1 MNTKK
6 IGLIALVL
14 GAIIALT
21 FYFGYN
27 FFVKLDEE
35 VKVKW
40 AEIQNAYQRRND
52 LIPSLVNVVKGSTD
66 YEKETLNKLIEA
78 RSKAGQVSVTGI
90 DYNGYQQQE
99 AAQANLTNN
108 LNKVIA
114 VVENYPNLQSTKEF
128 TTLQT
133 QLEGTERRIKFA
145 RKDFNE
151 AIRAYNTKARVFP
164 WNMVG
169 SILGF
174 KPKDGFKADA
184 GTQDAPEVKF
194 SK

>member
-27 FFVKLDEE
+27 AFVKLDEE

-40 AEIQNAYQRRND
+40 AEVQSSYQRRTD

-66 YEKETLNKLIEA
+66 YEKETLRQVTEA
-78 RSKAGQVSVTGI
+78 RSKAGQLSVTGI
-90 DYNGYQQQE
+90 DYDGYQQQE
-99 AAQANLTNN
+99 AVQANLTNN
-108 LNKVIA
+108 LNRVIA
-114 VVENYPNLQSTKEF
+114 VVEKYPELQSTNQFK
-128 TTLQT
+128 TLQA

-151 AIRAYNTKARVFP
+151 AIRVYNSKARSFP
-164 WNMVG
+164 WNIVG
-169 SILGF
+169 SVLGF

-184 GTQDAPEVKF
+184 GAETVQEVKF

>member
-14 GAIIALT
+14 GAIMALT

-27 FFVKLDEE
+27 AFVKLDEE

-66 YEKETLNKLIEA
+66 YEKETLNRLIEA

-108 LNKVIA
+108 LNKIIA
-114 VVENYPNLQSTKEF
+114 VVENYPDLQSTKEF

-151 AIRAYNTKARVFP
+151 AIRAYNTKARSFP
-164 WNMVG
+164 WNMIG
-169 SILGF
+169 SVLGF

-184 GTQDAPEVKF
+184 GTENAPEVKF

>member
-1 MNTKK
+1 MNQKK
-6 IGLIALVL
+6 IGLIALIL

-27 FFVKLDEE
+27 SFVKLDEE

-40 AEIQNAYQRRND
+40 AEIQNTYQRRND
-52 LIPSLVNVVKGSTD
+52 LIPSLVAVVKGSTD
-66 YEKETLNKLIEA
+66 FEKTTLQQIAEA
-78 RSKAGQVSVTGI
+78 RSKVGQVSVTGI
-90 DYNGYQQQE
+90 DYNGFEQQE

-108 LNKVIA
+108 LNRVIA
-114 VVENYPNLQSTKEF
+114 VVENYPDLQSTKEF
-128 TTLQT
+128 ATLQT

-151 AIRAYNTKARVFP
+151 AIRAYNSKARSFP

-169 SILGF
+169 IVLGF

-184 GTQDAPEVKF
+184 GAENVPEVKF